1 MNLIFKVGS
10 LGVLTLVINNVLSA
24 AGKKDVAFLVD
35 LVCIIT
41 ILSLVVI
48 DIVTLFN
55 TVKTLFML

>member
-10 LGVLTLVINNVLSA
+10 LGVLTLVINNVLTA

-35 LVCIIT
+35 LVCIVT
-41 ILSLVVI
+41 ILALVVV